1 MNPAPRTKIQLDQV
15 FNFYKSSPK
24 LLGMLI
30 FASVFTNFVVSF
42 DVNLYFFSSPYIVSS
57 ISSTDIYLGISA
69 SSFTLGVIIFASI
82 GGYLFSN
89 YSVRKLLILS
99 IVLITFFSVLTG
111 YVQNSLELV
120 FIRFLFGV
128 GNGLLQGLITS
139 LLGGLYPRKKG
150 LLLSLKGI
158 TFSAGM
164 LFGPYTESIFAP
176 GYKLPFLIT
185 GIIGAT
191 CLLLIFLFLPD
202 IYMKRD
208 GETGLKLRRLFN
220 RNTTLTLLSIF
231 FFGIGLFGFLG
242 YFSHY
247 MLSYLNYG
255 NSQAAIISSM
265 LGLGGLIM
273 TMPVGYI
280 SDIWSK
286 KFTLASLYIILALSS
301 FGMFAFHPG
310 YPEMIVFAVLF
321 GGAYN
326 SLINT
331 VAASSQEWADSRD
344 LGPVSGA
351 SFSFYYAG
359 GVIGGPL
366 FGLLIPSMGF
376 TTAGLASV
384 TILMVMGLVCSLL
397 IIERK
402 HEYKNEN
409 RVN

>member
-1 MNPAPRTKIQLDQV
+1 MNSASRTKIQLDQV
-15 FNFYKSSPK
+15 FNYYKNNPK
-24 LLGMLI
+24 LLAMLI

-42 DVNLYFFSSPYIVSS
+42 DVNLYFFSSPFIISS
-57 ISSTDIYLGISA
+57 ISSPDIYLGISA

-82 GGYLFSN
+82 GGFLFSN

-99 IVLITFFSVLTG
+99 IVIITVFSVLTG

-120 FIRFLFGV
+120 STRFLFGV

-164 LFGPYTESIFAP
+164 LFGPYAESIFAP
-176 GYKLPFLIT
+176 AFRFPFLMT
-185 GIIGAT
+185 GIIGTT
-191 CLLLIFLFLPD
+191 CIFLIFLFLPD
-202 IYMKRD
+202 IYMKR
-208 GETGLKLRRLFN
+208 EAESGLKLARLFN
-220 RNTTLTLLSIF
+220 RNTTLTLMGIF

-242 YFSHY
+242 YFSHF

-255 NSQAAIISSM
+255 NGQAALISSM

-273 TMPVGYI
+273 TLPVGHI

-286 KFTLASLYIILALSS
+286 KLTLMSLYIILALSS
-301 FGMFAFHPG
+301 LGIFAFNPG
-310 YPEMIVFAVLF
+310 FLEMVPLAILF

-331 VAASSQEWADSRD
+331 VAAASQEWADSRD
-344 LGPVSGA
+344 LGMVSGA

-366 FGLLIPSMGF
+366 YGLLIPVAGF
-376 TTAGLASV
+376 TDAGLLSV
-384 TILMVMGLVCSLL
+384 TALMAGGLMCSLML
-397 IIERK
+397 GK
-402 HEYKNEN
+402 KPTNAYA
-409 RVN
+409 

>member
-1 MNPAPRTKIQLDQV
+1 MNSASSTRIQLDQV
-15 FNFYKSSPK
+15 FNYFKDSPR

-42 DVNLYFFSSPYIVSS
+42 DVNLYFFSSPYIINS
-57 ISSTDIYLGISA
+57 ISSPDIYLGISA

-82 GGYLFSN
+82 GGFLFSN
-89 YSVRKLLILS
+89 YSVRKLLIFS
-99 IVLITFFSVLTG
+99 IVLITLFSVVTG

-120 FIRFLFGV
+120 ASRFLFGV

-176 GYKLPFLIT
+176 AFRVPFLIT
-185 GIIGAT
+185 GMVGAACII
-191 CLLLIFLFLPD
+191 LIFLFLPD
-202 IYMKRD
+202 IHMKRD
-208 GETGLKLRRLFN
+208 AESGFQLRRLFN
-220 RNTTLTLLSIF
+220 RNTTLTMMSIF

-247 MLSYLNYG
+247 MLSYLNFG
-255 NSQAAIISSM
+255 NSDAALISSM

-273 TMPVGYI
+273 TMPVGHL

-286 KFTLASLYIILALSS
+286 KLTLVSLYVILAISS
-301 FGMFAFHPG
+301 LGIFALHPG
-310 YPEMIVFAVLF
+310 LVEMVALAILF

-331 VAASSQEWADSRD
+331 VAAASQEWADSRD
-344 LGPVSGA
+344 LGLVSGA
-351 SFSFYYAG
+351 SFSFYYSG

-366 FGLLIPSMGF
+366 FGLLIPVLGF

-384 TILMVMGLVCSLL
+384 TVLMFMGLVCSLL
-397 IIERK
+397 IREWK
-402 HEYKNEN
+402 
-409 RVN
+409 